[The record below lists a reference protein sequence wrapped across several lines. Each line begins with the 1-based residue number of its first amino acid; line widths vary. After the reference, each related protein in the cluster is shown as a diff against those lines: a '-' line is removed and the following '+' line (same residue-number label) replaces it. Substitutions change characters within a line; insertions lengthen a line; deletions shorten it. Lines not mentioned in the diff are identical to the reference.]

1 MQEWQEEILEQEGF
15 NKLKT
20 EQMETINS
28 RNYIGVQGLEGR
40 FINRRLW
47 SDTNP
52 VGKIISTR
60 GKNFVT
66 IQPIE
71 AGKNKTK
78 MSFEIGGFSA
88 ICTNQYE
95 QSYDFT
101 ESGEPYEIR
110 LSKSMLSNKYYHIES
125 APKNY
130 YDYNF

>member
-1 MQEWQEEILEQEGF
+1 
-15 NKLKT
+15 
-20 EQMETINS
+20 METINS

-66 IQPIE
+66 IQPID

-88 ICTNQYE
+88 ICTNEYE
-95 QSYDFT
+95 QSYDFI